1 MFRRHKNNDN
11 NNDELSRPEI
21 REKLEKMKEAE
32 TDKFRKAAIL
42 VLLVPSDDAGEII
55 KIPEVIELSENEDPN
70 FAKLAYTIRE
80 IRRELGI

>member
-1 MFRRHKNNDN
+1 MFRRHKNDDS

-21 REKLEKMKEAE
+21 REKLEKMKETE

-55 KIPEVIELSENEDPN
+55 KIPEVIELTENEDPD
-70 FAKLAYTIRE
+70 FAKLANTIRE